1 MVSPFILV
9 NFVLNITSMKLNGN
23 KILITGATSGI
34 GKALAEKFC
43 QLDNQI
49 IAVGRN
55 EIRLEELAK
64 FDNRIIPFKCDISSQ
79 SELDL
84 LVTYIN
90 HEHKDLNVL
99 INNAGIQYNQTLLDE
114 TYTLQKIEN
123 EISTNLT
130 APIKLITSLIPV
142 LQNNPNS
149 AIVNVSSGLAIVPK
163 AKSAVYCGTKA
174 AIHIFSKSLRYQL
187 EKVKVFE
194 IIPPLVDTEMTKGR
208 GKGKISPQRVVDEFI
223 KAYKNN
229 RYEVNIH
236 KVRLLRIINRISP
249 KMADRI
255 MKGVTI

>member
-1 MVSPFILV
+1 MDSIFIFV
-9 NFVLNITSMKLNGN
+9 NFALNITSMKLDNN

-34 GKALAEKFC
+34 GRELAERFC

-55 EIRLEELAK
+55 EIRLEELVK
-64 FDNRIIPFKCDISSQ
+64 FDKRITSFKCDISSQ
-79 SELDL
+79 SELER
-84 LVTYIN
+84 LVAYIN
-90 HEHKDLNVL
+90 QEHKDLNVL

-123 EISTNLT
+123 EIRTNLT
-130 APIKLITSLIPV
+130 SPIKLITSLIPV
-142 LQNNPNS
+142 LQNNSNS

-187 EKVKVFE
+187 DKVKVFE

-208 GKGKISPQRVVDEFI
+208 GKGKISPQRLVDEFI

-236 KVRLLRIINRISP
+236 KVKLLRIINRISP
-249 KMADRI
+249 AMADRI
-255 MKGVTI
+255 MKRATT

>member
-1 MVSPFILV
+1 MVSDFILV
-9 NFVLNITSMKLNGN
+9 IFALNITSMKLSNN

-34 GKALAEKFC
+34 GRELAEQFC
-43 QLDNQI
+43 ELDNQI

-55 EIRLEELAK
+55 EIRLEELSK
-64 FDNRIIPFKCDISSQ
+64 IDKRITPFKCDISSQ
-79 SELDL
+79 SELDK
-84 LVTYIN
+84 LVAYLKK
-90 HEHKDLNVL
+90 EHKDLNVL

-123 EISTNLT
+123 EISINLT
-130 APIKLITSLIPV
+130 SPVKLITLLIPV
-142 LQNNPNS
+142 LQNNSNS
-149 AIVNVSSGLAIVPK
+149 AIINVSSGLAIVPK

-187 EKVKVFE
+187 DKVKVFE

-208 GKGKISPQRVVDEFI
+208 GKGKITPKRLVDEFM
-223 KAYKNN
+223 KAYKKD

-236 KVRLLRIINRISP
+236 KVKLLRIINRISP
-249 KMADRI
+249 KIADRI